1 MLTETG
7 ALLSGPL
14 SGQED
19 EILREQ
25 IVTGNCVLF
34 IGPDIGFDTSRVL
47 PSRAMLA
54 RQLLSYQGWDF
65 PSGLSFPWAAQ
76 YYELEHGRSSLLSF
90 VEEKIGRAKE
100 PPACY
105 RTIAALPFRL
115 ILTTNYDTLL
125 EEALD
130 EQGVVYQ
137 KILGTYDLRHGMLDR
152 LRVVKLYGCVTER
165 DSVVVTEEDRFAF
178 FDRLPS
184 VLDILGRGFAGKTL
198 LFIGCDL
205 AHRDFRQIYYYLA
218 PQFSKAAQSAFFVQR
233 GVADSLAH
241 YWATRG
247 LTVVDAEA
255 AGLLKRA
262 AGVRE
267 VGEVSAISEAVS
279 EVREIGKAKEV
290 GAVSAVRAVSEVGKV
305 EETVPSP
312 VFEPLALEVGQL
324 TEMGRHRSMN
334 QDCVEVC
341 MPSDSRKNRHGNLF
355 IVADG
360 MGGHNAGDTASRLA
374 ADAIIEGYY
383 ADIAE
388 DVSTRLTHGIEAA
401 NRVIY
406 QQAKGNSTQAGM
418 GTTVV
423 AAVVRERE
431 LHVANVGD
439 SRAYLI
445 RGGEIGQITEDHSW
459 VAEQVRAG
467 RMAPEEAENHPQSNL
482 LTRVLGLNSQVEVDV
497 FQRKLE
503 PGDSIVL
510 CSDGLTGC
518 VKDDEIKEVVNEC
531 SPTSAVEQLVEW
543 AVDGGSTDDISVVAI
558 KVS

>member
-7 ALLSGPL
+7 SFLSGQL

-25 IVTGNCVLF
+25 IITGNCVLL
-34 IGPDIGFDTSRVL
+34 IGPDIGFDASRVL
-47 PSRAMLA
+47 PGRAMLA
-54 RQLLSYQGWDF
+54 RQLLSYQGWDL
-65 PSGLSFPWAAQ
+65 PNGLSFPWAAQ
-76 YYELEHGRSSLLSF
+76 YYELKHGRSSLLSF
-90 VEEKIGRAKE
+90 VEEKIGRVKE

-137 KILGTYDLRHGMLDR
+137 RILGTYDLRHGMLDR

-165 DSVVVTEEDRFAF
+165 DAMVVTEEDRFAF

-198 LFIGCDL
+198 LCIGCDL
-205 AHRDFRQIYYYLA
+205 AHRDFRQIYYHLA
-218 PQFSKAAQSAFFVQR
+218 PRFSKAAQSAFFVQR
-233 GVADSLAH
+233 GIADSLAH

-279 EVREIGKAKEV
+279 EVRE
-290 GAVSAVRAVSEVGKV
+290 VSAVGVVGAVSEVGKA
-305 EETVPSP
+305 EETVPSL

-324 TEMGRHRSMN
+324 TEMGRHRNMD

-341 MPSDSRKNRHGNLF
+341 MPSDPRKNRRGNLF

-374 ADAIIEGYY
+374 ADAIVEGYY

-388 DVSTRLTHGIEAA
+388 DVSTRLTHSIEAA

-406 QQAKGNSTQAGM
+406 QQAQGNSTQAGM

-423 AAVVRERE
+423 AAVVRGRE

-482 LTRVLGLNSQVEVDV
+482 LTRVLGLHGQIEVDI

-543 AVDGGSTDDISVVAI
+543 AVDGGSTDDISVIVI